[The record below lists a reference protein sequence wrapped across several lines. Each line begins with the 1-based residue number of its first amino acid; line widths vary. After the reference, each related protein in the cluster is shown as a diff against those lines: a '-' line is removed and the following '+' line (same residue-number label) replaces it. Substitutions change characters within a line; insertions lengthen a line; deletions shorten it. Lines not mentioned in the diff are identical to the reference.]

1 MAELIPSEK
10 LQPSL
15 LDRLRD
21 DEPEKKKESRDK
33 RVLSLR
39 KLREGVFRDL
49 TWLLNTGNLTSVT
62 DLDDAPHVARSVL
75 NFGLPEL
82 SGLSAAGLDV
92 GAVERVLRQ
101 AIWDFEP
108 RILRETLQVR
118 VVVEEE
124 RMSQNSV
131 VFEIEGQLW
140 AHPIPERLFLKT
152 EVDLE
157 TGSVSLN
164 EGTSSTPSSQRS
176 KKKARN

>member
-21 DEPEKKKESRDK
+21 DEPEKTKESRDK

-62 DLDDAPHVARSVL
+62 DLEDTPHIARSVL
-75 NFGLPEL
+75 NFGLPDL
-82 SGLSAAGLDV
+82 SGLSASGLDV
-92 GAVERVLRQ
+92 TSVERVLRQ

-108 RILRETLQVR
+108 RILRETLKVR
-118 VVVEEE
+118 VVVDEQ
-124 RMSQNSV
+124 RMNQNSV
-131 VFEIEGQLW
+131 IFEIEGQLW
-140 AHPIPERLFLKT
+140 AHPIPERLYLKT

-157 TGSVSLN
+157 TGAVSLN
-164 EGTSSTPSSQRS
+164 EGMGSTPSAQKEDKS
-176 KKKARN
+176 